1 MATQATSPVK
11 SPAFPFRLRFERRVE
26 VPPPWLGPAVSV
38 GAIVI
43 ALLLGAVVL
52 RLVGGDPWAAYRHI
66 ARAAF
71 GDIGVFSDTL
81 VKATP
86 LILTGLACSVAFRMK
101 LWNIGAEGQ
110 FFAGALAASAVVL
123 APYVPAGAPGWIAIP
138 AAAVAALIPPTAPG
152 WIIIPAMLVAGML
165 GGALWGFI
173 PGWLKAKLRVNEI
186 ITTLMMNYIVIA
198 LVNFFVF
205 GVWSEGGFQMS
216 RTFQK
221 AAWLPRLADFATQV
235 KAFRGLTTHLGLVFG
250 VIAAVIVWYILYRS
264 RWGYEIRLI
273 GDNPRAADY
282 AGINIT
288 RNTVLVLMTSGAL
301 AGLAG
306 MSEIAGVVHRLQ
318 TSISPGYGFSGI
330 IIAWLAKLNPLVVV
344 PVSILFGGLILAG
357 REIQP
362 SGVPRL
368 IQGIIL
374 FMLIASEVLMRY
386 RVRIVRAGA
395 EA

>member
-1 MATQATSPVK
+1 LEVGLPFTIRIEPRLHVPRWLAPV
-11 SPAFPFRLRFERRVE
+11 
-26 VPPPWLGPAVSV
+26 VSV
-38 GAIVI
+38 GAIVV

-52 RLVGGDPWAAYRHI
+52 KLVGGDPLAAYAHI
-66 ARAAF
+66 GRAAF

-86 LILTGLACSVAFRMK
+86 LIMVGLACSVAFRMR

-110 FFAGALAASAVVL
+110 FYMGALGASAVIL
-123 APYVPAGAPGWIAIP
+123 SGLVPETASRPVTIA
-138 AAAVAALIPPTAPG
+138 V
-152 WIIIPAMLVAGML
+152 MLVAGML
-165 GGALWGFI
+165 CGAAWGFI
-173 PGWLKAKLRVNEI
+173 PGWLKARLRVNEI
-186 ITTLMMNYIVIA
+186 ITTLMMNYIAVA

-216 RTFQK
+216 KTFQK
-221 AAWLPRLADFATQV
+221 AAWLPRLADYAKEFTV
-235 KAFRGLTTHLGLVFG
+235 FRGLTTHFGLVFG
-250 VIAAVIVWYILYRS
+250 VVAAVVVWYILYRS
-264 RWGYEIRLI
+264 LWGYEIRLI
-273 GDNPRAADY
+273 GDNARAAEY

-288 RNTVLVLMTSGAL
+288 RNTVLVMMLSGAM

-318 TSISPGYGFSGI
+318 TSISPGYGFTGI
-330 IIAWLAKLNPLVVV
+330 IIAWLAKLNPLVVI

-374 FMLIASEVLMRY
+374 FMLIASEVLLRY
-386 RVRIVRAGA
+386 RIRIVRTAKVET